1 LGRTSRRMR
10 ATWFPTSEKYVKNY
24 DKEPGFW
31 LTVAILLPLI
41 VATEIVC
48 LVDDL
53 LKKIQYRD

>member
-1 LGRTSRRMR
+1 
-10 ATWFPTSEKYVKNY
+10 VKNC

-48 LVDDL
+48 RVDDF
-53 LKKIQYRD
+53 LKKIQYED